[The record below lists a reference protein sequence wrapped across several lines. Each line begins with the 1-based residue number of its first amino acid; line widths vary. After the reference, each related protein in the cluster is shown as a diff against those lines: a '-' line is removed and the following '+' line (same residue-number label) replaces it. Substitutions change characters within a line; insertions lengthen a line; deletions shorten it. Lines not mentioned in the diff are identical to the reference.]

1 MLLGSMSAFAT
12 HGLAAVNSVPWDT
25 IANYAKP
32 FLNKV
37 VSTTTNIVTR
47 CLNRVCTN
55 YMPYFFTL
63 LLQLCTFTRSTNS
76 RIKASMPT
84 TIAKNTVKSVGKFC
98 LEASFSTCQFRFLQK
113 SLERGV

>member
-1 MLLGSMSAFAT
+1 MKTTEVVGDIILKPANNSLKITEEVGHTDLMAAYVDNSSLTIKKPNELSRVLGLKTLAT

-63 LLQLCTFTRSTNS
+63 LLQLYFY
-76 RIKASMPT
+76 
-84 TIAKNTVKSVGKFC
+84 
-98 LEASFSTCQFRFLQK
+98 
-113 SLERGV
+113 